1 VLRSDRSGSGA
12 PTLLLLPGL
21 LCTQRLWERARPL
34 LEAFHDVLTVDLPGV
49 GGGDLPEGAADLEA
63 YADRVCEVLDAEGI
77 ERCVWVGHSLGGYVL
92 AAALERHA
100 DRISHAVLAY
110 STTEADDAS
119 ARAGRDRGIDAV
131 REHGVAAY
139 ADRQMPRTFR
149 EDAREEDVEA
159 ALRQARDWPE
169 DAVVRALEAMRD
181 RPDRTPLLLE
191 HTELPV
197 LLIQGDDDPAIDA
210 LDPEEGHVTRIVT
223 DTAHMGVLTDPH
235 TFAGIVHGWVADEL
249 ERSA

>member
-21 LCTQRLWERARPL
+21 LCTQRLWDRARPL

-49 GGGDLPEGAADLEA
+49 GGGDLPERAADLEA

>member
-21 LCTQRLWERARPL
+21 LCTQRLWDRARPL

-49 GGGDLPEGAADLEA
+49 GGGDLPERAADLEA

-100 DRISHAVLAY
+100 DRISLAVLAY

>member
-21 LCTQRLWERARPL
+21 LCTQRLWDRARPL

-149 EDAREEDVEA
+149 EDAREEDVED

>member
-21 LCTQRLWERARPL
+21 LCTQRLWDRARPL

-77 ERCVWVGHSLGGYVL
+77 ERCVWAGHSLGGYVL

-131 REHGVAAY
+131 RERGVAAY

>member
-1 VLRSDRSGSGA
+1 MLRSDRSGSGA

-21 LCTQRLWERARPL
+21 LCTQRLWDRARPL

-49 GGGDLPEGAADLEA
+49 GGGDLAEGAADLEA
-63 YADRVCEVLDAEGI
+63 YADRVCEVL
-77 ERCVWVGHSLGGYVL
+77 
-92 AAALERHA
+92 
-100 DRISHAVLAY
+100 
-110 STTEADDAS
+110 
-119 ARAGRDRGIDAV
+119 DAV

>member
-1 VLRSDRSGSGA
+1 MLRSTRSGAGS

-21 LCTQRLWERARPL
+21 LCTQRLWDRARPL
-34 LEAFHDVLTVDLPGV
+34 LETFHDVLSVDLPGV
-49 GGGDLPEGAADLEA
+49 GGDRPDGAADLAA

-119 ARAGRDRGIDAV
+119 ARAGRDRGISAV
-131 REHGVAAY
+131 REHGAAAY
-139 ADRQMPRTFR
+139 ARRQMPRTFR

-181 RPDRTPLLLE
+181 RPDRTPLLRA
-191 HTELPV
+191 HSELPV
-197 LLIQGDDDPAIDA
+197 LLVQGDDDPAIDA
-210 LDPEEGHVTRIVT
+210 LDPQERHVSRIVT

>member
-1 VLRSDRSGSGA
+1 VLRSHRSGAGA

-21 LCTQRLWERARPL
+21 LCTQRLWDRARPL

-149 EDAREEDVEA
+149 GDAREEDVEA

-197 LLIQGDDDPAIDA
+197 LLVQGDDDPAIDA

-249 ERSA
+249 QRSA

>member
-1 VLRSDRSGSGA
+1 MLRSARSGSGS

-21 LCTQRLWERARPL
+21 LCTQRLWDRARPL
-34 LEAFHDVLTVDLPGV
+34 LEAFHDVLAVDLPGV
-49 GGGDLPEGAADLEA
+49 GGDDPDGAADLVA

-119 ARAGRDRGIDAV
+119 ARAGRDKGISAV

-139 ADRQMPRTFR
+139 ARRQMPRTFR
-149 EDAREEDVEA
+149 EDAREVDVEA

-169 DAVVRALEAMRD
+169 NAVVRALEAMRD

-191 HTELPV
+191 HSELPV
-197 LLIQGDDDPAIDA
+197 LLVQGDDDPAIDA
-210 LDPEEGHVTRIVT
+210 LDPQERHVTRIVT

-249 ERSA
+249 ERSP

>member
-1 VLRSDRSGSGA
+1 VLRSTRSGSGA

-21 LCTQRLWERARPL
+21 LCTQQLWDRARPL

-139 ADRQMPRTFR
+139 AGRQMPRTFR

-159 ALRQARDWPE
+159 ALRQARDWPQ

-181 RPDRTPLLLE
+181 RPDRTPLLLA

-197 LLIQGDDDPAIDA
+197 LLVQGDDDPAIDA
-210 LDPEEGHVTRIVT
+210 LDPEERHVTRIVT

-249 ERSA
+249 ERPA